1 MLVLAALWEAGARL
15 AGSRLFPTLTSVLQT
30 MVDQAIAGPLLHN
43 LLVTM
48 IRVACAFTIA
58 MLGGMLLGVAMGR
71 VPWLDRLLDSALVV
85 LLNLPALVGIV
96 LIFVWF
102 GLSETTTV
110 LAVALN
116 KLPSTA
122 VTMREGARSLDRQL
136 LEMGNS
142 FRVSRLRL
150 WRDVALPQLYPYLF
164 ASARSGLAL
173 IWKVVL
179 VAELLGCTDGVGF
192 QIEVYFQ
199 LFDVRGILAYTLAF
213 VLVVQLIEWAALQPL
228 ERRAARWR

>member
-1 MLVLAALWEAGARL
+1 MLVLAALWEASARL
-15 AGSRLFPTLTSVLQT
+15 AGSRLFPTLSSVLQT
-30 MVDQAIAGPLLHN
+30 MLDQATTGPLLHN
-43 LLVTM
+43 LGVTM
-48 IRVACAFTIA
+48 LRVACAFTLA
-58 MLGGMLLGVAMGR
+58 MVGGTMLGVAMGR
-71 VPWLDRLLDSALVV
+71 VTWLDRLLDSVLVV

-142 FRVSRLRL
+142 FRVGRLHV
-150 WRDVALPQLYPYLF
+150 WREVALPQLYPYLF

-179 VAELLGCTDGVGF
+179 VAELLGRTDGIGF

-213 VLVVQLIEWAALQPL
+213 VLVVQFIEWTALQPL

>member
-1 MLVLAALWEAGARL
+1 MLALAAMWEAGARM
-15 AGSRLFPTLTSVLQT
+15 AGNRLLPTLSSVVQL
-30 MVDQAIAGPLLHN
+30 MLDQAIAGPLLHN
-43 LLVTM
+43 LAVTM
-48 IRVACAFTIA
+48 ARVACAFVLA
-58 MLGGMLLGVAMGR
+58 MLGGTVLGVAMGR
-71 VPWLDRLLDSALVV
+71 VAWLDRLLDSILMV

-96 LIFVWF
+96 LVFVWF

-122 VTMREGARSLDRQL
+122 VTMREGARSLDRHL
-136 LEMGNS
+136 LEMGHS
-142 FRVSRLRL
+142 FRVGRLSV
-150 WRDVALPQLYPYLF
+150 WRHVALPQLYPYLF

-179 VAELLGCTDGVGF
+179 VAELLGRTDGVGF

-213 VLVVQLIEWAALQPL
+213 MLVVQLIEWAALQPL

>member
-1 MLVLAALWEAGARL
+1 MLVLAAAWEIGARL
-15 AGSRLFPTLTSVLQT
+15 AGSRLFPTLSSVLQT
-30 MVDQAIAGPLLHN
+30 MVDQAVAGPLLHN

-48 IRVACAFTIA
+48 IRVGCAFALA
-58 MLGGMLLGVAMGR
+58 MIGGTVLGVAMGR
-71 VPWLDRLLDSALVV
+71 VAWLDRLLDSVLVL

-136 LEMGNS
+136 LEMGSS
-142 FRVSRLRL
+142 FRVGRLRL

-164 ASARSGLAL
+164 ASARAGLAL

-179 VAELLGCTDGVGF
+179 VAELLGRTDGVGF